1 MDKNFKARAS
11 STNPKTTLIVFSQDH
26 DFGKLVNTL
35 GNIANN
41 ANGNP
46 RATPKPPIPAVNCQA
61 PPSLVIELARSE
73 PNIGP
78 VQENE
83 TTARVNAIKKTPKTP
98 PKVSP
103 LVDLSTQL
111 EGNVNS

>member
-1 MDKNFKARAS
+1 M
-11 STNPKTTLIVFSQDH
+11 IVFSHDP
-26 DFGKLVNTL
+26 DFGKFSNTL

-46 RATPKPPIPAVNCQA
+46 KATPKPPIPAVNCQA
-61 PPSLVIELARSE
+61 PPSLVMELARSD
-73 PNIGP
+73 PKIGP
-78 VQENE
+78 VQEKE
-83 TTARVNAIKKTPKTP
+83 TTARVKAIKKTPKTP

-111 EGNVNS
+111 EGNVSS